1 MCQVRKLAKSR
12 RNMGAFEMIAREIE
26 LLKMMQGEERIIG
39 MEGAVKHAA
48 REVQSSDY
56 GEEHTND

>member
-1 MCQVRKLAKSR
+1 
-12 RNMGAFEMIAREIE
+12 MIAREIE